1 MPALDDFYSLAAA
14 AVCLAVLGILALVL
28 FTTLSPSQHGYT
40 RLATDA
46 ESPSPPTLDDDN
58 DDNEVQGYAFE
69 LRKARGIPIDTQ
81 EFERHR
87 LLVHISIAVLA
98 VVGLALDAAAI
109 VQLVLLSD
117 EIPSSLYL
125 ASASAGLHTVQVLLS
140 MLDLGL
146 AEAIRLTYI
155 SLLAFVWLLVWLLVA
170 LSEYRLRLPIHAAD
184 AGQLL
189 FTLNV
194 LCGTIGLVVAFISPT
209 GPKVMVDATQ
219 NLTARQILRNTVGGG
234 SVAQNAWGFKATS
247 PCCGRDSSCTTTS
260 VRSAPISRPR
270 CRPSSQRS
278 SPGSGCARKR
288 PRLRLVLTTQ
298 RMQRRVKRKR
308 ARRRQVRRRK

>member
-1 MPALDDFYSLAAA
+1 MIPSISFLSGWGHGLAARPALHMPALDDFYSLAAA

-46 ESPSPPTLDDDN
+46 ESPSPPTLDDEN

-146 AEAIRLTYI
+146 AEATRLTYI
-155 SLLAFVWLLVWLLVA
+155 SLLAFVWLLVKLLVA

-209 GPKVMVDATQ
+209 GP
-219 NLTARQILRNTVGGG
+219 R
-234 SVAQNAWGFKATS
+234 
-247 PCCGRDSSCTTTS
+247 
-260 VRSAPISRPR
+260 
-270 CRPSSQRS
+270 
-278 SPGSGCARKR
+278 
-288 PRLRLVLTTQ
+288 
-298 RMQRRVKRKR
+298 
-308 ARRRQVRRRK
+308 